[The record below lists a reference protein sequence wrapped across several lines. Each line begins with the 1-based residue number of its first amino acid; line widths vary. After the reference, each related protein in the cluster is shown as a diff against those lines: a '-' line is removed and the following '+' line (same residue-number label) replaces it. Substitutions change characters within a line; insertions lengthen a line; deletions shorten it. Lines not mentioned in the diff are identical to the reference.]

1 MPKFSSGA
9 IWNRW
14 GRSGCFRQPIVFVH
28 VPKTAGQAVTRFLSQ
43 HCPSATSVAPPF
55 VGNYSMFTRPGRWSV
70 IAGHFTYS
78 RMRHLV
84 PQGHFITFLRD
95 PVARAVSQ
103 FKSWK
108 DPAKMTPEWRSVMS
122 RDEQRLFAWIY
133 EASFA
138 EFVANDHPAI
148 VRALSNSMATFLS
161 SDGTADAHSAFDN
174 LRTRFTAFGIQER
187 FDDSIQILRS
197 ACPWLGPYR
206 VPPVAEN
213 RSRVVVDEITPA
225 TRRRI
230 EDLNDADL
238 PLYREATALFQERVA
253 AAVAPMCR
261 AA

>member
-1 MPKFSSGA
+1 MPTFSVEAIRKRPRGA
-9 IWNRW
+9 
-14 GRSGCFRQPIVFVH
+14 GGVRQPIVFVH
-28 VPKTAGQAVTRFLSQ
+28 VPKTAGQSVTHYLKQ
-43 HCPSATSVAPPF
+43 HCPSADSLAPPF
-55 VGNYSMFTRPGRWSV
+55 VGDYSIFSRLDRWSV

-78 RMRHLV
+78 RMRQLV

-95 PVARAVSQ
+95 PIARAVSQ

-108 DPAKMTPEWRSVMS
+108 DPAKMTSEWRSVMS

-148 VRALSNSMATFLS
+148 VRALSNAMATFLS
-161 SDGTADAHSAFDN
+161 SDGTANADSALDN
-174 LRTRFTAFGIQER
+174 LRTRFTAFGIQEQ
-187 FDDSIQILRS
+187 FDDSIQILRL
-197 ACPWLGPYR
+197 ACPWLGPLG
-206 VPPVAEN
+206 VPHVAEN
-213 RSRVVVDEITPA
+213 RSRVIVDEIMPA

-230 EDLNDADL
+230 ENLNDADL